1 MDKMDNNNN
10 QEDPI
15 LLIDK
20 LPNELEKRL
29 KTDLQ
34 ADEEF
39 RIILATDMKLS
50 GEFGR
55 DWLLASDRQL
65 FTVNYNDDLEP
76 RIKRYSFEDIV
87 NIELKS
93 YSGNGILRI
102 VFEDHAVEGVRFS
115 KTCSQRF
122 SFASAELRDLIKK
135 INSSVTDFDKWEKHS
150 RSSDRWGRNRDRCS
164 KCGHPIPHWT
174 GVCPRCIKKGKLLFR
189 LLKYAI
195 PYWHFSLLGLSIV
208 LVNTFLGLTP
218 PLLMRVLIDQVLI
231 PKQNLNINL
240 FGFELSMIGATLS
253 ALVTV
258 YVVTSFLGS
267 GHRYLMSYVGE
278 MITFDLRNKIYS
290 HLHLLSLS
298 FYNQRETGN
307 LMSRIT
313 HDVGRVQDF
322 LAEGVQDIIQNV
334 FLVIFICALMLS
346 MNLQLALFTLVPM
359 PILTLITYYFGNR
372 IRKIYRVLW
381 KYWAAMSTILADVLP
396 GVRVVKAFAQEQ
408 KEVKRFEDTSRQLLK
423 GQLRS
428 VRISSIFG
436 PIRSFTT
443 YVGHIIIWTLGSYQ
457 VLKGRMTVGTL
468 QAFIS
473 YMWQFY
479 GPVQSLASMNERLQ
493 RVATSGERIFEVL
506 DTQPEIVDQVN
517 AIDLNLKPICGR
529 VEFRNVRFSYEGEK
543 LALDEVSFIV
553 KPGEMIGLAGPSGAG
568 KTTLINLICRFYEVQ
583 EGTILIDDCDI
594 REVKLKSLRE
604 QIGVVLQEPFLFNGT
619 IAENISYS
627 KPTATLPQ
635 IIAAAKAANAHDFI
649 LDFPDGYDTIVGE
662 RGARL
667 SGGERQRISIAR
679 AILRDPKILILDE
692 ATSSI
697 DTETEAQ
704 IQEALERLIKG
715 RTVFAIAHR
724 LSTLKHAD
732 RLFIL
737 KNGKIVEMGTHE
749 ELIAKNGAYANLCR
763 MQTELS
769 RIRAW

>member
-1 MDKMDNNNN
+1 MNHS
-10 QEDPI
+10 QEA
-15 LLIDK
+15 LIAE
-20 LPNELEKRL
+20 LPTDLEKRL
-29 KTDLQ
+29 KPDLH

-39 RIILATDMKLS
+39 QIIIATDMKLS

-55 DWLLASDRQL
+55 DWLIATDRRL
-65 FTVNYNDDLEP
+65 FTVNSDGDLEP
-76 RIKRYSFEDIV
+76 SIKAYAFEDIV
-87 NIELKS
+87 ELELKS
-93 YSGNGILRI
+93 YLGNGILRI
-102 VFEDHAVEGVRFS
+102 CFENHAIEAVRFS
-115 KTCSQRF
+115 KTCFPKF
-122 SFASAELRDLIKK
+122 SGATAELRALIKK
-135 INSSVTDFDKWEKHS
+135 SRSEEAAANSWEKP
-150 RSSDRWGRNRDRCS
+150 RSDRLSSHWGKSRDRCS
-164 KCGHPIPHWT
+164 ICGHPIPHWT
-174 GVCPRCIKKGKLLFR
+174 GVCPRCIKKGKLVFR
-189 LLKYAI
+189 LLRYAL

-208 LVNTFLGLTP
+208 LINTFFGLTP
-218 PLLMRVLIDQVLI
+218 PLLMRTLIDKVLI
-231 PKQNLNINL
+231 PKQNPNLNL
-240 FGFELSMIGATLS
+240 FGFEISTIGATLS
-253 ALVTV
+253 GLVAV
-258 YVVTSFLGS
+258 YVLTSLLGS
-267 GHRYLMSYVGE
+267 VHRYLMSYVGE
-278 MITFDLRNKIYS
+278 MITFDLRNKIYT

-334 FLVIFICALMLS
+334 FVVVFICALMLG

-359 PILTLITYYFGNR
+359 PILALVTYYFGNR
-372 IRKIYRVLW
+372 IRKVYRLLW

-408 KEVKRFEDTSRQLLK
+408 REVKRFEDTSRQLLK

-428 VRISSIFG
+428 VKVSSIFG
-436 PIRSFTT
+436 PVRSFTT
-443 YVGHIIIWTLGSYQ
+443 YVGHIIIWSIGSYQ

-468 QAFIS
+468 QAFVS

-506 DTQPEIVDQVN
+506 DTQPEIVDQPN
-517 AIDLNLKPICGR
+517 AIDLNLKQIEGR
-529 VEFRNVRFSYEGEK
+529 LEFKNVVFSYDGEK
-543 LALDEVSFIV
+543 LALDGISFV
-553 KPGEMIGLAGPSGAG
+553 VEPGEMIGLAGPSGAG
-568 KTTLINLICRFYEVQ
+568 KTTLVNLICRFYEAQ
-583 EGTILIDDCDI
+583 EGTILIDDYDI
-594 REVKLKSLRE
+594 KEVKFKSLRD
-604 QIGVVLQEPFLFNGT
+604 QVGVVLQEPFLFNGT
-619 IAENISYS
+619 IAENIAYS

-679 AILRDPKILILDE
+679 AILKDPKILILDE

-697 DTETEAQ
+697 DTETESQ

-724 LSTLKHAD
+724 LSTLKHAH

-749 ELIAKNGAYANLCR
+749 ELVAKNGVYANLCR